1 MLGSDLFAVFED
13 GYEVTGW
20 DREDLDITDRDS
32 VLEKVRGFDIVIN
45 AAGYTA
51 VDKAEKE
58 RDEAFKLNSDA
69 VAYLSEA
76 SAILVHFSTD
86 YIFDSEKEHAEDD
99 APDAEQSVYSAS
111 KLAGERNLQG
121 TYYLIRTSWLY
132 GRNGRNFVDTMLSLG
147 NEVRVVNDQISKPTY
162 TLDLARATRDLIE
175 DKPDY
180 GTYHLVNEGIMSW
193 FDFAEKIFEL
203 SGKNVKVTPVPTSE
217 FPRPARRPSYSALK
231 NTKRPKMRSVEEAL
245 GEYLKNQDTKK
256 QEPNKNQILK
266 L

>member
-1 MLGSDLFAVFED
+1 MVP
-13 GYEVTGW
+13 
-20 DREDLDITDRDS
+20 R
-32 VLEKVRGFDIVIN
+32 
-45 AAGYTA
+45 
-51 VDKAEKE
+51 
-58 RDEAFKLNSDA
+58 
-69 VAYLSEA
+69 
-76 SAILVHFSTD
+76 
-86 YIFDSEKEHAEDD
+86 
-99 APDAEQSVYSAS
+99 
-111 KLAGERNLQG
+111 

>member
-1 MLGSDLFAVFED
+1 MAGEKILILGAKGMLGSDLFAVFED

-111 KLAGERNLQG
+111 KLAGERNL
-121 TYYLIRTSWLY
+121 
-132 GRNGRNFVDTMLSLG
+132 
-147 NEVRVVNDQISKPTY
+147 K
-162 TLDLARATRDLIE
+162 
-175 DKPDY
+175 
-180 GTYHLVNEGIMSW
+180 
-193 FDFAEKIFEL
+193 
-203 SGKNVKVTPVPTSE
+203 KN
-217 FPRPARRPSYSALK
+217 
-231 NTKRPKMRSVEEAL
+231 
-245 GEYLKNQDTKK
+245 
-256 QEPNKNQILK
+256 
-266 L
+266 